1 MSSPKSA
8 SQSSGAAYGGTGAGA
23 GVSSSRKKA
32 TVSSAAVV
40 DEGDEFPTD
49 PLIRSIL
56 HTPLLWNIQ
65 IIGRRWEK
73 VIETLILAL
82 IFLLC
87 TSVRLFSVL
96 RYESVIHEFDPYFNF
111 RTTRYLAAEG
121 YYEFWNWFDI
131 GSWYPLG
138 RVIGQTLFPG
148 LMTTAATAKY
158 VLGLAGIVVDI
169 KDVCVFTAPI
179 VSGFCAISG
188 YLITKEITNQSG
200 AGLLTGLFLGL
211 SPSYMSRSVAG
222 SYDNEAVAIF
232 ALVFSFYT
240 FVRAVR
246 SATVFS
252 ALLSA
257 FAYAYMV
264 SCWGG
269 YVFVTN
275 TISIFAAAVICLG
288 KLTPRHYVAYCVWY
302 VLGTL
307 LCMNIPFVGFNAVR
321 SSEHLASHAV
331 FIVVNVMFL
340 WGHMP
345 SVLPHIDPRR
355 ALRGVFSVGIV
366 ATVLLFL
373 FFTLSGRTAWS
384 GRSMTLLDPT
394 YASKYIPII
403 ASVSEHQPPTWSSFL
418 FDLHLPILL
427 FPAGVFIAFHRRSDG
442 LLFAGLY
449 GVLSVYFAGVMVRLM
464 LVLAP
469 AACILGGVALSAA
482 LTVAVRYI
490 RLPYLN
496 SRVAL
501 KTKLSGSRARGLS
514 ITIAIAVFGFLA
526 HVTLMYVYHA
536 TWASAA
542 AYSHPSIVLS
552 SRTRS
557 GERVMQDDFREAF
570 YWFRKNTHPDARLM
584 SWWDYG
590 YQSCTMGNR
599 TVLVDNNTWNNTHIA
614 TVGKAMASSEE
625 KAYPILQRLDV
636 DYVFVRSDGSRSES
650 ERERVVAM
658 RGVEGSQEEGR
669 SCPVGPRGPRLGG
682 AGGRLTG

>member
-257 FAYAYMV
+257 
-264 SCWGG
+264 
-269 YVFVTN
+269 
-275 TISIFAAAVICLG
+275 
-288 KLTPRHYVAYCVWY
+288 
-302 VLGTL
+302 
-307 LCMNIPFVGFNAVR
+307 
-321 SSEHLASHAV
+321 
-331 FIVVNVMFL
+331 
-340 WGHMP
+340 
-345 SVLPHIDPRR
+345 
-355 ALRGVFSVGIV
+355 
-366 ATVLLFL
+366 
-373 FFTLSGRTAWS
+373 
-384 GRSMTLLDPT
+384 
-394 YASKYIPII
+394 
-403 ASVSEHQPPTWSSFL
+403 
-418 FDLHLPILL
+418 
-427 FPAGVFIAFHRRSDG
+427 
-442 LLFAGLY
+442 
-449 GVLSVYFAGVMVRLM
+449 
-464 LVLAP
+464 
-469 AACILGGVALSAA
+469 
-482 LTVAVRYI
+482 VRYI

-636 DYVFVRSDGSRSES
+636 DYVFV
-650 ERERVVAM
+650 VF
-658 RGVEGSQEEGR
+658 
-669 SCPVGPRGPRLGG
+669 GG
-682 AGGRLTG
+682 AVGYGSDDINKFLWMVRIAEGVYPEIRQSDYLNDGRYGAGNDASEVMKQSIMHKMSYHRFSELTGGRDYARNVQVDSSGITLRTLEEVYTTTNWIVRIYKVKPPANRSKVRTRYAAGGGAA